1 MTVRVM
7 LADDHS
13 LFREGLRALLGRLE
27 VPNLVVVADAE
38 TVHDTLCKVRRH
50 MPDLLVL
57 DLKMPGG
64 QPIELVRTLGA
75 EHPELKILVLTMY
88 DDPAFLRSVLAAGAR
103 GYLLKRSAYSA
114 FAEAVH
120 AVLRGSL
127 FVDRS
132 LRLDITI
139 PPEGPTR
146 SVDTLT
152 PRERDVLKLLARGL
166 TYSDVG
172 RKLSIGARTVETH
185 RRKVVDKLGL
195 ESRADLLR
203 VALESGLLTPGDVE
217 ELER

>member
-38 TVHDTLCKVRRH
+38 TAHDTLAKVRRH

-64 QPIELVRTLGA
+64 QPIDLVRTLGT

-88 DDPAFLRSVLAAGAR
+88 DDPAFLRSVLAAGAH
-103 GYLLKRSAYSA
+103 GYLLKRSAYGA

-120 AVLRGSL
+120 AVLHGSL

-132 LRLDITI
+132 LRLDVTI
-139 PPEGPTR
+139 PPDNPSR
-146 SVDTLT
+146 AVDTLT

-166 TYSDVG
+166 TYSAVG

-203 VALESGLLTPGDVE
+203 VALESGLLTQDAE
-217 ELER
+217 ERDN

>member
-1 MTVRVM
+1 MTVRVL
-7 LADDHS
+7 LADDQS

-38 TVHDTLCKVRRH
+38 TTHDTLCQVRRH

-64 QPIELVRTLGA
+64 QPIDLVRTLGT
-75 EHPELKILVLTMY
+75 EHPALKILVLTMY
-88 DDPAFLRSVLAAGAR
+88 DDPAFLRSVLAAGAH

-139 PPEGPTR
+139 PPHSPAR
-146 SVDTLT
+146 AVDALT

-203 VALESGLLTPGDVE
+203 VALESGLLTLGDAE
-217 ELER
+217 ELEH